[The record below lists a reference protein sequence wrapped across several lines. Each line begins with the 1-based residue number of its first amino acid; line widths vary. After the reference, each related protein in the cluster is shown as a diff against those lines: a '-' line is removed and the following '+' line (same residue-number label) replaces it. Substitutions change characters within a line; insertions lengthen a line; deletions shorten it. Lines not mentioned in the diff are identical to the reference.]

1 MAKTSD
7 TRSLSFSLR
16 FDLKKEDQGFTLIEM
31 LVSISILTVIMAAM
45 FSFLWG
51 ASKHWSTAQNAAEVT
66 ENARLG
72 LNRMTRE
79 LKQATE
85 VSIAETHR
93 LSFKVNFGTGE
104 ETITYGFTLGDTG
117 HPGSI
122 WRSTST
128 APGQQVTLVNDV
140 QNDGLIPLFTY
151 YGNDYKCDTDPD
163 GIVFWSELQACSASP
178 ASKIARVDISL
189 TLATGSEN
197 GQTFVEQA
205 WLRNRVTTS

>member
-7 TRSLSFSLR
+7 IRSPCFRLR
-16 FDLKKEDQGFTLIEM
+16 FDLKKEDQGFSLIEM
-31 LVSISILTVIMAAM
+31 LVSISILTVIMAGM

-51 ASKHWSTAQNAAEVT
+51 ASKHWNTAQSSAGVT
-66 ENARLG
+66 DNARLG

-79 LKQATE
+79 LKQATN
-85 VSIAETHR
+85 VTTAQTNQ
-93 LSFKVNFGTGE
+93 LSFRVNFGTGA
-104 ETITYGFTLGDTG
+104 ETITYGFTPGYTG

-122 WRSTST
+122 WRGTST
-128 APGQQVTLVNDV
+128 ASGQQVTLVNDV
-140 QNDGLIPLFTY
+140 RSMQFSY
-151 YGNDYKCDTDPD
+151 YGNDYKCDTGIAD
-163 GIVFWSELQACSASP
+163 GIVTWSELQACSASP

-197 GQTFVEQA
+197 GQIFVEQA

>member
-1 MAKTSD
+1 M
-7 TRSLSFSLR
+7 R

-31 LVSISILTVIMAAM
+31 LVSISILTVIMAGM

-85 VSIAETHR
+85 VTTAETHR
-93 LSFKVNFGTGE
+93 LSFKVNFGTGAE
-104 ETITYGFTLGDTG
+104 SITYGFTPGYTG

-128 APGQQVTLVNDV
+128 APGQEVTLVNDV
-140 QNDGLIPLFTY
+140 QNDAQIPLFTY
-151 YGNDYKCDTDPD
+151 YGNDYKCDTELAN
-163 GIVFWSELQACSASP
+163 GIVTWSELQACSASP

-205 WLRNRVTTS
+205 WLRNRVTTP

>member
-7 TRSLSFSLR
+7 IRSLSFRLR

-31 LVSISILTVIMAAM
+31 LVSISILTVIMAGM

-51 ASKHWSTAQNAAEVT
+51 ASKHWSTAQNTAEVT

-79 LKQATE
+79 LKQATK
-85 VSIAETHR
+85 VTTAQTGSVPK
-93 LSFKVNFGTGE
+93 LSFNVNFGTGAE
-104 ETITYGFTLGDTG
+104 SITYGFTPGDTG
-117 HPGSI
+117 HPGSM

-128 APGQQVTLVNDV
+128 DPGQQVTLVNDV
-140 QNDGLIPLFTY
+140 QSMQFTY

-178 ASKIARVDISL
+178 ASKISRVDISL
-189 TLATGSEN
+189 TLGTGSEN

-205 WLRNRVTTS
+205 WLRNRVTIP